1 MKFILTILL
10 IGQFLMAAKIEQLK
24 VHNTQIPL
32 LVEQDKRLPL
42 ITMQFI
48 FTNSG
53 SITDDKKAGLAKL
66 SAKLLNQGTKTKGAS
81 LFANELEARA
91 ISLSCNVGT
100 ETFVIELSCLKEEF
114 PYALKHLQELLK
126 EPNLTK
132 ETLQKIQKMTVGSL
146 SRKKDDFDYV
156 ASKELKSIL
165 FADTVLQNPA
175 SGSIKSVQSIT
186 LIEIQ
191 TFLNT
196 HLSYSNLIVLLG
208 GDIEIKKVKKQL
220 SNVIEILPA
229 TKITKLKHYNAT
241 STSKESILNK
251 NTQQAYL
258 YFGSPFNMLVDDK
271 DSYKAKVATYIL
283 GAGGFGSRLMEEIR
297 VKRGLAYSAYARTTL
312 TKSRSYFSGYL
323 QTKIE
328 SLDEAKKTV
337 NDVIADFVKNGVS
350 KEELKQTKKFL
361 LGSEPLRVET
371 MSQRLNRSFQEYY
384 KGQKLGSSK
393 DELEKIEM
401 LTLQELNEFIKKHA
415 EITNLSFAIVTKLN
429 DSKETPTP

>member
-10 IGQFLMAAKIEQLK
+10 LGQFLMAAKIEQIK
-24 VHNTQIPL
+24 VHNTQVPL

-114 PYALKHLQELLK
+114 PYALKHLQELLN

-165 FADTVLQNPA
+165 FAGTVLQNPA
-175 SGSIKSVQSIT
+175 SGTIKSVESIT
-186 LIEIQ
+186 LKEVQ
-191 TFLNT
+191 AFLNT

-208 GDIEIKKVKKQL
+208 GDVNVKEVKKQL
-220 SNVIEILPA
+220 LPIIK
-229 TKITKLKHYNAT
+229 TLPSKKVVKLQHFDAT
-241 STSKESILNK
+241 SVPKETILIK

-258 YFGSPFNMLVDDK
+258 YFGSPYNMLVQDK
-271 DSYKAKVATYIL
+271 DNYKAKVATYIL

-297 VKRGLAYSAYARTTL
+297 VKRGLAYSAYARTTV

-323 QTKIE
+323 QTKLD

-337 NDVIADFVKNGVS
+337 TDVIANFVQNGVT
-350 KEELKQTKKFL
+350 KEELEQTKKFL

-384 KGQKLGSSK
+384 KGAELGSSA
-393 DELEKIEM
+393 DELKKIEK
-401 LTLQELNEFIKKHA
+401 LTLKELNSFIKKHT
-415 EITNLSFAIVTKLN
+415 EITQLSFAVVTK
-429 DSKETPTP
+429 K